1 VLQARLNL
9 ITADPL
15 RLDDSVKFIE
25 TDVRPAVENEL
36 GSLGM
41 SLYTN
46 PELGVAVL
54 TSFWVSRDALRHSEE
69 VARPR
74 RREAI
79 KRAAGTVSVE
89 RYRVPVFER
98 KAPPGTGTALRLTRM
113 DVEPSRVEDVV
124 EVYGDTVVPWFADA
138 EGFCSSLLLVDW
150 DTGHSVS
157 ATMWRTPQALA
168 ASRSLAAAVRV
179 ETVTAS
185 ECVIRAVEE
194 YGLVFDSSR
203 KA

>member
-1 VLQARLNL
+1 MLQARLNL

-15 RLDDSVKFIE
+15 RLGDSVKFIE
-25 TDVRPAVENEL
+25 NDVRPAVEDEL
-36 GSLGM
+36 GSMGM

-98 KAPPGTGTALRLTRM
+98 K
-113 DVEPSRVEDVV
+113 
-124 EVYGDTVVPWFADA
+124 
-138 EGFCSSLLLVDW
+138 
-150 DTGHSVS
+150 
-157 ATMWRTPQALA
+157 
-168 ASRSLAAAVRV
+168 
-179 ETVTAS
+179 
-185 ECVIRAVEE
+185 
-194 YGLVFDSSR
+194 
-203 KA
+203 

>member
-1 VLQARLNL
+1 LNL

-25 TDVRPAVENEL
+25 ADVRPAVENEL
-36 GSLGM
+36 GNLGT

-138 EGFCSSLLLVDW
+138 EGFCSSLLLVDRT
-150 DTGHSVS
+150 TGRPRRWPP
-157 ATMWRTPQALA
+157 AA
-168 ASRSLAAAVRV
+168 ASPPRSGSRRSRRR
-179 ETVTAS
+179 TVWYGRSRSTAS
-185 ECVIRAVEE
+185 CSIPH
-194 YGLVFDSSR
+194 
-203 KA
+203 